1 MSSRSRRNCVKIVV
15 NLLFQWV
22 AMAMP
27 KRSSLM
33 GGNTVMASRDATS
46 STDAQ
51 SGSVPFFNI
60 GQERAEVAVALQK
73 ELLEAY
79 EQASR
84 AWLARVQSEV
94 ALWSEL
100 ATKLTA
106 TRSVPEALEAYTK
119 CVSQQMQMTAED
131 GQRVFNDC
139 QQITQKITKSLTNGR
154 PSASK

>member
-1 MSSRSRRNCVKIVV
+1 
-15 NLLFQWV
+15 
-22 AMAMP
+22 
-27 KRSSLM
+27 
-33 GGNTVMASRDATS
+33 MASKDATS
-46 STDAQ
+46 PTGDK

-60 GQERAEVAVALQK
+60 GHERAEAAVALQK

-84 AWLARVQSEV
+84 AWLARVQSE
-94 ALWSEL
+94 EL

-119 CVSQQMQMTAED
+119 CVSQRMQMTAED

-139 QQITQKITKSLTNGR
+139 QQITQKITKSLTNGW
-154 PSASK
+154 PSGRT

>member
-1 MSSRSRRNCVKIVV
+1 
-15 NLLFQWV
+15 
-22 AMAMP
+22 
-27 KRSSLM
+27 
-33 GGNTVMASRDATS
+33 MASKDATS
-46 STDAQ
+46 STADK
-51 SGSVPFFNI
+51 SGSMPNFNL
-60 GQERAEVAVALQK
+60 GQERAEAAAALQK

-119 CVSQQMQMTAED
+119 CVSKRMQMTAED
-131 GQRVFNDC
+131 GQRLFNDC
-139 QQITQKITKSLTNGR
+139 QQITQKITKSLTKGWPIR
-154 PSASK
+154 KHVKAHQRSSSIRLICS